1 MLLALIQQLLYA
13 VKLQEIRI
21 AHCVRFVFDT
31 IFLSCLIEK
40 DLYVFHCSV
49 HSVKK
54 VDEKTKKK
62 EEKMNKRVFCQVNS
76 FPIIHGL
83 YCFNFTGSN
92 QTYEIRKKTS
102 LT

>member
-21 AHCVRFVFDT
+21 AHRVRFVFDT

-62 EEKMNKRVFCQVNS
+62 EEKN
-76 FPIIHGL
+76 
-83 YCFNFTGSN
+83 
-92 QTYEIRKKTS
+92 E
-102 LT
+102 